1 MFETAQNIIYGL
13 LAVSLVA
20 WVFVYGRFVYHKR
33 RQKKLV
39 KELEQL
45 NHQN

>member
-1 MFETAQNIIYGL
+1 MFETVQNVIYGL
-13 LAVSLVA
+13 LAISLVA
-20 WVFVYGRFVYHKR
+20 WVFVYGRLDYYKHK
-33 RQKKLV
+33 KNKLL